1 MSVTCPAL
9 LVAAPASSQGKTTVV
24 AALARLHARQG
35 KRVRVFKCGPDFL
48 DPQIHAIASGHPC
61 ENIDLWMCGEDD
73 ARWRLARAAAEADL
87 ILVEGV
93 MGLFDGDPSAADL
106 ATKLGIPI
114 LTVIDGA
121 AMANSFGAIAY
132 GLKHYRPGTPLT
144 AAFANRVGSDYHA
157 DLLKQSLPDDIRWMG
172 HLPRDDFAAMPER
185 HLGLL
190 PAAEIA
196 DLSARL
202 DRMADALAQTDA
214 ASLPPAIDFADAPRP
229 TLPPLL
235 AGTTIAVARDAAF
248 CFLYPANLECLQEM
262 GATLVFFSPLADAV
276 LPECDAI
283 WLPGG
288 YPELHGK
295 PLAANRALWAA
306 LAKHVAAGKPLFAEC
321 GGMMALFETL
331 IDIDGQSHWLGSLIP
346 GTVTMQK
353 TLAALGMQE
362 AALDGHPPLR
372 GHTFHY
378 SSAQTRLEPFA
389 RAAKK
394 QGASEGE
401 PIYRMERLTASYL
414 HLYFPSS
421 PIAAASLFLAAE

>member
-1 MSVTCPAL
+1 MKTACPAL

-24 AALARLHARQG
+24 AALARLHVRQG
-35 KRVRVFKCGPDFL
+35 RKVRVFKCGPDFL
-48 DPQIHAIASGHPC
+48 DPQIHAIASGAPC
-61 ENIDLWMCGEDD
+61 QNIDLWMCGEED
-73 ARWRLARAAAEADL
+73 ARWRLAEAAREADL
-87 ILVEGV
+87 ILIEGV
-93 MGLFDGDPSAADL
+93 MGLFDGDPSAAEL
-106 ATKLGIPI
+106 ATRLSIPI

-121 AMANSFGAIAY
+121 AMATSFGAIAY

-157 DLLKQSLPDDIRWMG
+157 ELLKKSLPDDIRWMG

-196 DLSARL
+196 DLSERL
-202 DRMADALAQTDA
+202 DRMADALAKTEA
-214 ASLPPAIDFADAPRP
+214 ALLPPAVAFAAAERP
-229 TLPPLL
+229 QWPPLL

-248 CFLYPANLECLQEM
+248 CFLYPANLDCLQAM
-262 GATLVFFSPLADAV
+262 GANLVFFSPLADV
-276 LPECDAI
+276 MLPACDAV

-288 YPELHGK
+288 FPELHGK
-295 PLAANRALWAA
+295 ALAANRALWAA

-331 IDIDGQSHWLGSLIP
+331 VDIDGNAHWMGSLIP

-353 TLAALGMQE
+353 KLAALGMQE
-362 AALDGHPPLR
+362 VALDGHPPLR

-378 SSAQTRLEPFA
+378 SSAQAKLEPFTKA
-389 RAAKK
+389 TRK

-401 PIYRMERLTASYL
+401 PVYRQENLTASYL

-421 PIAAASLFLAAE
+421 PVAAAGLFTP